1 MLSKVL
7 IIVLSFLFIIVAVAA
22 QSNLPDGSSLA
33 SMFIPNMGKIDVTGA
48 AIFVLVG
55 FIFMILGILFSKS
68 GSGSGGSSDNL
79 LNFLKGGMNPNLINS
94 LDNTSKQVLDFF
106 DKLLQ
111 EKISIAEA
119 RTQQVQMQLQQS
131 QKTIENLS
139 SQKQEVKPQKKEEMP
154 SFGGGNFES
163 MNPSNK
169 ANNNFN
175 FDANRTK
182 DQENK
187 EAFGSPNLLDEADD
201 GQFGPSD
208 FSDFSEDG
216 DSSKGAA
223 TVIASIPEELLRQTK
238 KNYMGNNNNSA
249 VEINESDEFKKVF
262 KEYYAL
268 KQKCGESVIG
278 LTEQS
283 FIKKLE
289 TTQESV
295 IQKNN
300 CKKVEFSV
308 YEKDGKAALKATPKF

>member
-1 MLSKVL
+1 M
-7 IIVLSFLFIIVAVAA
+7 IVAVAA
-22 QSNLPDGSSLA
+22 QSNLPDGSLA
-33 SMFIPNMGKIDVTGA
+33 SMFIPNMDKINVTGA
-48 AIFVLVG
+48 AVFVLIG

-68 GSGSGGSSDNL
+68 GSGSGSSGDNL

-94 LDNTSKQVLDFF
+94 LDNTSKQILDFF

-139 SQKQEVKPQKKEEMP
+139 SQKQEVKSQKKEEMP
-154 SFGGGNFES
+154 SFGEGKFES
-163 MNPSNK
+163 MNPVANK
-169 ANNNFN
+169 TNNNFN

-182 DQENK
+182 EQENK
-187 EAFGSPNLLDEADD
+187 EAFGSPNLLDEADE

-238 KNYMGNNNNSA
+238 KNYMGNNNSV
-249 VEINESDEFKKVF
+249 VENNEGDEFKKVF